1 MIFVKTQTPLSEYIY
16 LHGPFEKLTISPEI
30 LLEIGQAYCDREG
43 YIFCESG
50 FMEAGI
56 AYVEINASD
65 ETLEM
70 HHKFQKAF
78 SEMGYSSVLL
88 EVNVMLDE

>member
-1 MIFVKTQTPLSEYIY
+1 
-16 LHGPFEKLTISPEI
+16 
-30 LLEIGQAYCDREG
+30 
-43 YIFCESG
+43 
-50 FMEAGI
+50 MEAGI
-56 AYVEINASD
+56 AYVEINAPE